1 MKLGYFVSK
10 KIDQLTKKAD
20 SAMQCGEYLKAI
32 AYYKKIIEIL
42 PEPKE
47 QWEAFEWSVVSI
59 ADTYYIIEDYNKA
72 ELYFNKIINTA
83 VNPFIFLRYGQTQ
96 YYLNKIEVAKEYLK
110 KAYELEGEE
119 IFKQDDPCFLKL
131 AIESSKA
138 TNKIKENDDGFENLF
153 RLPLDYQ
160 YLEKEYMSL
169 QYLWKPIDWDEI
181 YNQYNLFFE
190 KIPEELYSNSISFL
204 CASAILESAINLGK
218 TEVFEKWL
226 NVIERLSQN
235 RKDVEVVEIWKGIC
249 ELYKGNK
256 EEALKFFRLAEER
269 GTDRILK
276 HFRHFGNDIYDFY
289 LKNI

>member
-1 MKLGYFVSK
+1 M
-10 KIDQLTKKAD
+10 
-20 SAMQCGEYLKAI
+20 
-32 AYYKKIIEIL
+32 
-42 PEPKE
+42 
-47 QWEAFEWSVVSI
+47 
-59 ADTYYIIEDYNKA
+59 
-72 ELYFNKIINTA
+72 
-83 VNPFIFLRYGQTQ
+83 R
-96 YYLNKIEVAKEYLK
+96 
-110 KAYELEGEE
+110 
-119 IFKQDDPCFLKL
+119 L

-153 RLPLDYQ
+153 RLPLEYQ

-226 NVIERLSQN
+226 TMIERLSQN

-256 EEALKFFRLAEER
+256 EEALKFFRLAEEK